1 MRKPT
6 FFSQILI
13 GAILATFVI
22 GYTSLWVTLG
32 ARSTAAEA
40 ASRVSEFYL
49 REFAG
54 RRLEMVSAAIA
65 DEFVYMRRALE
76 IVSPDNL
83 VSQDAV
89 REFLAKVETAYGA
102 DKFAFVDQDD
112 IVYTRY
118 TTYSG
123 GSRYDFLSN
132 GELENDEVISA
143 TNLYGARKQ
152 VCLAI
157 PVDDLKLMDKDI
169 KACFVQVNI
178 DNIVEGLALDSEDST
193 TFFGLYHENGDNLT
207 DLDFGPFKATEN
219 LLNSLRGDL
228 DEDAWKA
235 LSEDYS
241 SGGDGSV
248 EFSHEGKRQTLY
260 YSSVPET
267 NWALTVLVA
276 DDLIQEQV
284 YGVGTET
291 IMRSWVLIAVTG
303 LVLFV
308 YFGAII
314 FRTRKDSEVKLEK
327 ERRNT
332 RVAGERAQRSERE
345 LGQVRKIA
353 YMDTLTGVGS
363 KLAYAEE
370 EEATIDEAIREGTMS
385 DLAVV
390 VCDVNGLKYV
400 NDTYGHAA
408 GDEYIRAACQLICDV
423 FAHSQI
429 YRIGGDEFVAIVRGE
444 DYERRNELLAELD
457 RRSVVNI
464 ENNGA
469 VVSAGMADFVPS
481 DEQLHVVLRRA
492 DERMYARK
500 AELKKLG
507 AHVRD

>member
-13 GAILATFVI
+13 GAILTTFVI
-22 GYTSLWVTLG
+22 GCTSLWVTLG

-370 EEATIDEAIREGTMS
+370 EATIDEAIREGTMS

-469 VVSAGMADFVPS
+469 VVSA
-481 DEQLHVVLRRA
+481 
-492 DERMYARK
+492 

>member
-1 MRKPT
+1 MRKPS
-6 FFSQILI
+6 FFSQIAI
-13 GAILATFVI
+13 GAALATVVI
-22 GYTSLWVTLG
+22 GCTSLWVTIG

-40 ASRVSEFYL
+40 ASKVSKFYL

-54 RRLEMVSAAIA
+54 RRMEMVSAAIA
-65 DEFVYMRRALE
+65 DEFDYMRRALE
-76 IVSPDNL
+76 IVGPENL
-83 VSQDAV
+83 ASQDAV
-89 REFLAKVETAYGA
+89 REFLAMVETAYGT
-102 DKFAFVDQDD
+102 DKFALVDQDD

-132 GELENDEVISA
+132 GDLESDEVISA

-157 PVDDLKLMDKDI
+157 PVEGLKLMGKDI

-178 DNIVEGLALDSEDST
+178 DQIVQGLALDSEDNT

-207 DLDFGPFKATEN
+207 DLDFGPFAATEN
-219 LLNSLRGDL
+219 LINSLRGDL
-228 DEDAWKA
+228 DKDTWLA
-235 LSEDYS
+235 LSADYS
-241 SGGDGSV
+241 SGGDGSI
-248 EFSHEGKRQTLY
+248 EFSHEGKQQTLY
-260 YSSVPET
+260 YLSVPET
-267 NWALTVLVA
+267 NWVLAVLVA

-284 YGVGTET
+284 YGVGNEM
-291 IMRSWVLIAVTG
+291 IVRSWVLIGVTG
-303 LVLFV
+303 SVLLV

-314 FRTRKDSEVKLEK
+314 FRTRRDSEVQLEE

-363 KLAYAEE
+363 NLAYAEE
-370 EEATIDEAIREGTMS
+370 EIAIDEAIRAGSMS

-390 VCDVNGLKYV
+390 VCDVNGLKHV

-408 GDEYIRAACQLICDV
+408 GDEYIRAACKLICDM
-423 FAHSQI
+423 FAHSNV
-429 YRIGGDEFVAIVRGE
+429 YRIGGDEFVVIVRGDDFE
-444 DYERRNELLAELD
+444 HRNELLAELD
-457 RRSVVNI
+457 RRSVENI
-464 ENNGA
+464 TQDGA
-469 VVSAGMADFVPS
+469 VVSAGMADFVAS
-481 DEQLHVVLRRA
+481 DEQLHVVVRRA

-500 AELKKLG
+500 AELKVLG
-507 AHVRD
+507 ARVRD